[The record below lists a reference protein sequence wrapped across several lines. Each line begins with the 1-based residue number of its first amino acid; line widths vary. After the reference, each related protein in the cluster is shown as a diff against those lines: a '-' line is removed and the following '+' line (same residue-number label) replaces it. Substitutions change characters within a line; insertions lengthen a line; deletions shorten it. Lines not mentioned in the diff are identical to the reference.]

1 MNEDK
6 IIGLSDRLNEIVDE
20 ANRHPNGTPSRI
32 TWDKAVYAIEALSE
46 ETNSK
51 IIMPKVF
58 ADWDFDEHECCD
70 CYELEIQDLII
81 IYLNNNIADSDNGKS
96 LLKWIYENDFTE
108 STERLLRCID
118 AIRYGYEVEK

>member
-6 IIGLSDRLNEIVDE
+6 IIGLSNRLNSIVDE
-20 ANRHPNGTPSRI
+20 ANRHPNGNPGQI

-81 IYLNNNIADSDNGKS
+81 IYLNNNIADSDNGRS

-108 STERLLRCID
+108 TTTRLLKCID